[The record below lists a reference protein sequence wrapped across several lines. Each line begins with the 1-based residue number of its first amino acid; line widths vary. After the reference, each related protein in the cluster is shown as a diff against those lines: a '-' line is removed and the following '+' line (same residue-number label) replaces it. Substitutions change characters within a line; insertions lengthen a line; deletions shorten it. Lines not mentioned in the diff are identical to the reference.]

1 MTKPV
6 DIDEIHNYKF
16 DIASC
21 KKKYFQKCQ
30 IYTPEIIIQKLWEI
44 LHNKNNYFDTVI
56 DLGAGDARFSKFGN
70 YGTYTGIEIDKN
82 TTPIKLA
89 SNATVKYQCAF
100 SLEENDFDL
109 CIGNPPYVRHQELDI
124 AWKKKN
130 SKVLSE
136 KLGENFSQ
144 RSNIF
149 VYFLAQA
156 LLKTNDKA
164 KVALIIP
171 FEWAT
176 RPSSQ
181 SIRNYI
187 DKHKWSVN
195 IYRFEDNIFPGVLTT
210 ASITIIDKTNLNN
223 EWSYF
228 SVDKNFKAKK
238 SSQPTGTNKK
248 LLSYTQRNHT
258 VFAQRGLSPG
268 NQKIFCL
275 TEEERI
281 KHNLRV
287 NIDVIPCI
295 VTLKPLSKENKVL
308 TEKLFYKQYVNNNQR
323 SWLINSSSSNIS
335 DSLKRYLQSVLPED
349 KNTWTCNNREIW
361 WEYPEVNSPKILYS
375 SSFTKYGPKI
385 VINRINAIAVNSA
398 FGIYINTNNC
408 KIYKFIDFIKSY
420 DFESRIVNHAGKL
433 KRIEVNQMNSV
444 IQKFLSKVSNE

>member
-6 DIDEIHNYKF
+6 NTEEICNYKF

-30 IYTPEIIIQKLWEI
+30 IYTPKIIIQKLWEI
-44 LHNKNNYFDTVI
+44 LHIENNYFDTVL
-56 DLGAGDARFSKFGN
+56 DLGAGDARFSEFGN
-70 YGTYTGIEIDKN
+70 YGTYTGVEIDTDTKS
-82 TTPIKLA
+82 IKLP
-89 SNATVKYQCAF
+89 SNVHIKYQCAF
-100 SLEENDFDL
+100 SLKENDFDL
-109 CIGNPPYVRHQELDI
+109 CIGNPPYVRHQELEVD
-124 AWKKKN
+124 WKKKN
-130 SKVLSE
+130 AKILSL
-136 KLGENFSQ
+136 KLGETFSQ

-156 LLKTNDKA
+156 LIKTHNQA

-187 DKHKWSVN
+187 DKNKWSVN

-210 ASITIIDKTNLNN
+210 ASITIIDKTNLAN

-228 SVDKNFKAKK
+228 SVDKNFKARK
-238 SSQPTGTNKK
+238 SSQPTGTSKK
-248 LLSYTQRNHT
+248 LLSYTQRNDAIY
-258 VFAQRGLSPG
+258 AQRGLSPG

-281 KHNLRV
+281 KHNLRINV
-287 NIDVIPCI
+287 DVIPCI
-295 VTLKPLSKENKVL
+295 VSLKPLSKENKVL

-323 SWLINSSSSNIS
+323 CWLVNSSFTDIS
-335 DSLKRYLQSVLPED
+335 DSLKRYLESVLDED

-361 WEYPEVNSPKILYS
+361 WEYPKVTSPKILYS
-375 SSFTKYGPKI
+375 SSFTTYGPKI
-385 VINRINAIAVNSA
+385 VLNRFNVIAVNSA
-398 FGIYINTNNC
+398 FGIYINTNNF
-408 KIYKFIDFIKSY
+408 KIYKFIDFMKSY

-444 IQKFLSKVSNE
+444 IQKFLSKV